1 MKSSCPKCEKTF
13 TYDES
18 RFGGRPTVR
27 VRCPSCKATISLT
40 NPDFM
45 AETIPAP
52 AAAVP
57 PPETTAKAAVQA
69 EEPGAPAEE
78 KEPPTIKVRRQTLAA
93 VEGREQEEIPPMPA
107 DRRVSL
113 AILSGKDSGQ
123 VISCTRSRVVMGRV
137 GTDVPIDDDE
147 VSRAHAL
154 LEIHEDR
161 YVLKDLGSTNGTF
174 VDERRISETEI
185 ADRGEFR
192 IGNTQLMLIV
202 TPIEDL

>member
-1 MKSSCPKCEKTF
+1 MKSSCPNCERPF

-18 RFGGRPTVR
+18 RFGDRETVR
-27 VRCPSCKATISLT
+27 VRCPSCKSTISLA
-40 NPDFM
+40 NPSFM

-52 AAAVP
+52 VTAVV
-57 PPETTAKAAVQA
+57 PPETTGETAVPG
-69 EEPGAPAEE
+69 EEPVAPPTH
-78 KEPPTIKVRRQTLAA
+78 KGPPTIKVKREMLAA
-93 VEGREQEEIPPMPA
+93 VEGREEEEIPPLPK

-113 AILSGKDSGQ
+113 AILSGNDSGR
-123 VISCTRSRVVMGRV
+123 VVSCTRSRVVMGRA

-147 VSRAHAL
+147 VSRKHAL

-192 IGNTQLMLIV
+192 VGNTQLMLIV